1 MINSQQLQ
9 SGVADFSH
17 QLEQFRRRNLVL
29 RRGIGG
35 DVVRVQDAGD
45 HAFATCQQAATFM
58 VGSALRMGLKREE
71 HAVLNAN

>member
-1 MINSQQLQ
+1 M
-9 SGVADFSH
+9 
-17 QLEQFRRRNLVL
+17 RYLVL

-45 HAFATCQQAATFM
+45 HAFAARQQPAAFM
-58 VGSALRMGLKREE
+58 VRPALRMGLKREQ